1 LSTGDVEEIPIYVK
15 PVGVVTHAV
24 EQTIEKAVG
33 KTAKAAA
40 VVVDKVTHPL
50 GHHPKPP
57 PPAPASANGPPAAA
71 DSTAERKTAS

>member
-1 LSTGDVEEIPIYVK
+1 M
-15 PVGVVTHAV
+15 THAV

-33 KTAKAAA
+33 KTVEVSAKAAA

-57 PPAPASANGPPAAA
+57 APPSAASANGPPAAA
-71 DSTAERKTAS
+71 DPAPERRTAS